1 MHPDGPIGIFDSG
14 VGGLSVWRE
23 IAHLL
28 PAEDTVYFADQI
40 HVPYGPRDE
49 HELRRY
55 ADAITRF
62 LLEHGCKAIVVAC
75 NTASAAALKFLRE
88 THPNIPTI
96 GMEPAVKPA
105 AAATRTRVIGIMAT
119 PATFQGRMFQATAG
133 RYAQDIKLI
142 NQICDGLA
150 ERIESGELASDS
162 TLAALR
168 GHLTPIL
175 AAHADVI
182 VLACTHY
189 PFVIEAIRAIVGST
203 VQVIDPAPAVARYL
217 KSVLAERG
225 ALTTRARAGAHQFYT
240 SGASSSFNSALTHL
254 VAVRGEARR
263 VRWLSSDKV
272 REDCSDEVGLVVG

>member
-28 PAEDTVYFADQI
+28 PAEDTAYFADQI

-55 ADAITRF
+55 AGAITRF
-62 LLEHGCKAIVVAC
+62 LLERGCKAIVVAC

-88 THPNIPTI
+88 NHPNIPTI

-105 AAATRTRVIGIMAT
+105 AAATRTRVVGIMAT

-133 RYAQDIKLI
+133 RYAQDITLI

-168 GHLTPIL
+168 SHLAPIL

-189 PFVIEAIRAIVGST
+189 PFVIDAIRAIVGST

-217 KSVLAERG
+217 KSVLAEGG
-225 ALTTRARAGAHQFYT
+225 ALTTRPRAGAHQFYT
-240 SGASSSFNSALTHL
+240 SGAPSSFNSALTHL

-272 REDCSDEVGLVVG
+272 IEDRSNEVGLIVG